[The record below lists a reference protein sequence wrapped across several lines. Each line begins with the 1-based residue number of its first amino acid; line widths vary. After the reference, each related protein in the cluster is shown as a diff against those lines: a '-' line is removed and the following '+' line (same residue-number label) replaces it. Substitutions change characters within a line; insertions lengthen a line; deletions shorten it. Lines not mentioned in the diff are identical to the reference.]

1 MNAPKLTSPRN
12 VKILGT
18 LFRDGRQQRGM
29 EISLSNALKIVRRK
43 AQLGWHYAELGFAGA
58 NSFADDLIR
67 SALEEDLGQMKVAAF
82 GRTRKASE
90 KTEDCP
96 DIQAILRLGVP
107 VAVIVCKSRFMDVAN
122 SLRISAQENLEMIR
136 DTISYL
142 KSQGLEV
149 ILDLEHALDAW
160 CGRGKFGQS
169 LSKKERV
176 LNREHFLQVVEE
188 GISSGADCMVVCD
201 TNGGAS
207 PDEVADIFDYLVRQY
222 PETCF
227 GIHCHNDNELAV
239 ANTRTAVLHGAGH
252 IQGVTNGYGERA
264 GNTNLMS
271 VIPRLQLKDGFAMVR
286 PDQLEKFTDFS
297 QQVALAF
304 NRELAS
310 RAPFVGKN
318 VFSTFAGMH
327 AHSEDRDNGAYLQCE
342 PEKTGNIEY
351 VGVNQQSGKA
361 NVALM
366 AKKLGLPL
374 DSHQLAEFLRENA
387 QVIEGG
393 GFEISETSFILACHK
408 VRGELRPYFEV
419 VWFKDGTLS
428 TKKGCVG
435 KAEVKVQIGD
445 NIVHEVSEG
454 NGPFDAL
461 RNALVK
467 ALKPYYPEIVD
478 VRLKSYNLHALGV
491 LEKDSGA
498 VVRLLAE
505 FFIHDNGH
513 SWDTAGVSSD
523 SLEAGK
529 NALVDSFNWFLL
541 KKQCSNRHIQQV
553 A

>member
-1 MNAPKLTSPRN
+1 MTAQRSTRPRSI
-12 VKILGT
+12 KILGT
-18 LFRDGRQQRGM
+18 LFRDGMQQRGM
-29 EISLSNALKIVRRK
+29 EISLSNSLKIVRRK
-43 AQLGWHYAELGFAGA
+43 AELGWHYAELGFAGA

-67 SALEEDLGQMKVAAF
+67 AALKEDLGQMKVAAF

-96 DIQAILRLGVP
+96 DIQVILRLGVP
-107 VAVIVCKSRFMDVAN
+107 VAVIVCKSRLMDVVN
-122 SLRISAQENLEMIR
+122 SLRISPEENLEMIR
-136 DTISYL
+136 DTVSYL
-142 KSQGLEV
+142 KGKGLEV

-160 CGRGKFGQS
+160 CGRGKFGQD
-169 LSKKERV
+169 LWKRERA
-176 LNREHFLQVVEE
+176 EQQEYFLQVVEAAV
-188 GISSGADCMVVCD
+188 SCKADCLVVCD

-207 PDEVADIFDYLVRQY
+207 PDEVAEIFDHLVGQY
-222 PETCF
+222 PKTCL

-271 VIPRLQLKDGFAMVR
+271 VIPRLQLKDGLALVR

-304 NRELAS
+304 NRDLAG

-327 AHSEDRDNGAYLQCE
+327 AHSQDRDNGAYLQCKPNE
-342 PEKTGNIEY
+342 TGNMEY
-351 VGVNQQSGKA
+351 IGVNQQSGKA

-366 AKKLGLPL
+366 AKKLGIPL
-374 DSHQLAEFLRENA
+374 DSHQLSKFLSENA

-408 VRGELRPYFEV
+408 VRSELQPYFEV
-419 VWFKDGTLS
+419 VWFKDGTVS
-428 TKKGCVG
+428 TKRGCVG
-435 KAEVKVQIGD
+435 KAEVKVRIGED
-445 NIVHEVSEG
+445 LIHEVSEG
-454 NGPFDAL
+454 DGPFDAL

-505 FFIHDNGH
+505 FSIRSNGH
-513 SWDTAGVSSD
+513 SWDTVGVSSD

-541 KKQCSNRHIQQV
+541 KKQCSNCHTKQV

>member
-1 MNAPKLTSPRN
+1 MTAQKPTSPRS

-43 AQLGWHYAELGFAGA
+43 AELGWHYAELGFAGA
-58 NSFADDLIR
+58 NSFSDDLIR
-67 SALEEDLGQMKVAAF
+67 AALKEDLGQMKVAAF

-90 KTEDCP
+90 KTENCP
-96 DIQAILRLGVP
+96 DIQAILNLGVP

-122 SLRISAQENLEMIR
+122 SLRISAEENLEMIR
-136 DTISYL
+136 DSVSYL

-169 LSKKERV
+169 FSKKERG
-176 LNREHFLQVVEE
+176 LNREHFLQVVKM
-188 GISSGADCMVVCD
+188 GISSGSDCLVVCD

-207 PDEVADIFDYLVRQY
+207 PDEVADIFGYLVEQY
-222 PETCF
+222 PETSF

-239 ANTRTAVLHGAGH
+239 ANTRAAVLHGVNH

-271 VIPRLQLKDGFAMVR
+271 VISRLQLKDGIRLVR

-304 NRELAS
+304 NRELAG

-327 AHSEDRDNGAYLQCE
+327 AHSQGRDNGAYLQCE
-342 PEKTGNIEY
+342 PGETGNMEY
-351 VGVNQQSGKA
+351 IGVNQQSGKA

-366 AKKLGLPL
+366 AKKLGIPL
-374 DSHQLAEFLRENA
+374 DSHQLATFMQENA
-387 QVIEGG
+387 RVIEGG
-393 GFEISETSFILACHK
+393 GFEISETSFILACHS
-408 VRGELRPYFEV
+408 VRGEFQPYFEV
-419 VWFKDGTLS
+419 EWFNDGTVGDGE
-428 TKKGCVG
+428 GCVG
-435 KAEVKVQIGD
+435 KAEVKVRIGG
-445 NIVHEVSEG
+445 NLVHEVSEG
-454 NGPFDAL
+454 DGPFDAL

-467 ALKPYYPEIVD
+467 ALKSYYPEIVD

-498 VVRLLAE
+498 VVRLFAE
-505 FFIHDNGH
+505 FSIRGNGH
-513 SWDTAGVSSD
+513 SWDTVGVSSD

-529 NALVDSFNWFLL
+529 DALVDSFNWFLL
-541 KKQCSNRHIQQV
+541 KKQCSNRHTQ
-553 A
+553 